1 MHVGLCMSVVSVCT
15 HAQVCGCVYEREK
28 EEEKERLLYV
38 FPSGFVLFSSLKRA
52 LWKARALNISHSHYH
67 YSSTSL
73 SQQLWLDTPIIFD
86 CRETAVS
93 NL

>member
-52 LWKARALNISHSHYH
+52 L
-67 YSSTSL
+67 
-73 SQQLWLDTPIIFD
+73 
-86 CRETAVS
+86 
-93 NL
+93 